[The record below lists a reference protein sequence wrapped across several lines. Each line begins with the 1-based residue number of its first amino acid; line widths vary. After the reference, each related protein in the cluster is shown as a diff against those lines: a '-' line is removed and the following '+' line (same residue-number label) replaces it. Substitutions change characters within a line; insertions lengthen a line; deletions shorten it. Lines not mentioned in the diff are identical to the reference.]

1 MKEVAGIDQ
10 AIDELLVQLGGIVLR
25 LSSPEVTKRPDE
37 RRALARSVNQFSVC
51 AARSGDP
58 RVQELKVDLEAALK
72 PRLRLV
78 ASGACTR
85 SPDVRRKRRGCCAD
99 ELRFTDFLVS
109 AVAI

>member
-1 MKEVAGIDQ
+1 MKELAGIDQ

-37 RRALARSVNQFSVC
+37 RRALARSVNQYSVC

-58 RVQELKVDLEAALK
+58 RVQELKVELEATLK

-78 ASGACTR
+78 ASR
-85 SPDVRRKRRGCCAD
+85 
-99 ELRFTDFLVS
+99 
-109 AVAI
+109 